1 MKKILILLVLVGSL
15 SVQKADAQFVVA
27 DIIKAAIG
35 KVVRAVDLEVQRLQT
50 QTIWLQDAQK
60 VIENT
65 MHQLKLTDIAGW
77 SEKQRTLYANYYNEL
92 WQVKN
97 LIGTWQKVKDIISKQ
112 TQLVNACQ
120 QANRLMKQDNH
131 FNQSELDYMSQVYS
145 GIINES
151 LKNLEQVYLVVNS
164 FSTQMSDAQRLQ
176 VITAVSDQID
186 HNYNDLKQFSNQNI
200 QLSLQRAKDIN
211 DVNAVKTLYGLSPN
225 K

>member
-1 MKKILILLVLVGSL
+1 
-15 SVQKADAQFVVA
+15 
-27 DIIKAAIG
+27 
-35 KVVRAVDLEVQRLQT
+35 
-50 QTIWLQDAQK
+50 
-60 VIENT
+60 
-65 MHQLKLTDIAGW
+65 
-77 SEKQRTLYANYYNEL
+77 
-92 WQVKN
+92 
-97 LIGTWQKVKDIISKQ
+97 
-112 TQLVNACQ
+112 
-120 QANRLMKQDNH
+120 
-131 FNQSELDYMSQVYS
+131 MSQVYS

>member
-225 K
+225 Q